1 MNNNKLSINIFS
13 KTEKAYWE
21 TIQELY
27 RQQEQMYRTRTN
39 RIDHHFVSMYQ
50 PFIRPIV
57 RGKDGKKVEFG
68 SKINVSLMSGFARIN
83 QFDFEAFNE
92 STFLKE
98 QVEEYK
104 NFFGCYP
111 EVVQTDDIYMT
122 RDNRSYLKER
132 GIRHTERPLGRK
144 PKKEAQTRYK
154 REKQRK
160 EKNERNQIEGKF
172 GQGKAGY
179 NRNKI
184 MTQLSD
190 THES

>member
-1 MNNNKLSINIFS
+1 
-13 KTEKAYWE
+13 
-21 TIQELY
+21 
-27 RQQEQMYRTRTN
+27 
-39 RIDHHFVSMYQ
+39 
-50 PFIRPIV
+50 
-57 RGKDGKKVEFG
+57 
-68 SKINVSLMSGFARIN
+68 
-83 QFDFEAFNE
+83 
-92 STFLKE
+92 
-98 QVEEYK
+98 
-104 NFFGCYP
+104 
-111 EVVQTDDIYMT
+111 DIYMT

-132 GIRHTERPLGRK
+132 GIRHTGRPLGRK